1 MVKMLISRRLAGP
14 VRILPILVAGL
25 AMVACDSRGNSA
37 PPPAGRDGPP
47 AESAAPAT
55 QDWTQ
60 TVTLTPDG
68 GYRMGNPEAKVKL
81 VEFASFTCPH
91 CKDFHLEA
99 NGTLKTYVKDGQLSW
114 EYRPFM
120 LNPQDLAAVL
130 MAGCEGPDRFFSWA
144 NELYRNHDAWLM
156 PFTRLTEADVKPLA
170 ALPADQQLR
179 GLAEAGGMHDFA
191 RVRGLPRAP
200 LDQCLT
206 DQERTKKLTEQQEKA
221 INSFDIR
228 GTPTFVLD
236 GKKVEGASD
245 WASLQPKLTEA
256 LR

>member
-1 MVKMLISRRLAGP
+1 MRALP
-14 VRILPILVAGL
+14 VLVAGL
-25 AMVACDSRGNSA
+25 AMIACDSQGNSA
-37 PPPAGRDGPP
+37 PPPGQAGAPG
-47 AESAAPAT
+47 ETAAPASP
-55 QDWTQ
+55 DWTR
-60 TVTLTPDG
+60 TVTLTAGG
-68 GYRMGNPEAKVKL
+68 GYRMGNPDARVQL

-99 NGTLKTYVKDGQLSW
+99 QETLKTYVKDGQLSW

-130 MAGCEGPDRFFSWA
+130 MAGCEGPGRFFAWV

-156 PFTRLTEADVKPLA
+156 PFTRLTEADVKPIA

-200 LDQCLT
+200 LDKCLT
-206 DQERTKKLTEQQEKA
+206 DQARVTTLTEQQEKA

-228 GTPTFVLD
+228 GTPSFVLD

-245 WASLQPKLTEA
+245 WASLQPELIEA